1 MKTLIYSNLY
11 IALCAAILTLGTYG
25 FIKVSPDPN
34 LILHVFGVT
43 LMAYNMQR
51 LVRLQKF
58 TNRTDQIRWYL
69 KNKWMLY
76 TALIIGMMVSS
87 WTFLQ
92 LPLKLLLA
100 FTPLALISFS
110 YSIPFLPSKDGPI
123 AVRDIPGAKIFLI
136 ALVWTGV
143 TWVLP
148 IQEAGISW
156 TAMHYL
162 IALERFLFIVA
173 ITIPFDIRD
182 LRYDSDSMRTIPQLL
197 GYSKAKDLAIFL
209 LIICG
214 GIHAYVEFF
223 LGSEK
228 PIILKTIGTLFFI
241 LVAVLVSR
249 MRADSSDTYF
259 TGLLDGTMLILG
271 LILMLI

>member
-1 MKTLIYSNLY
+1 MRTLIYSNLF
-11 IALCAAILTLGTYG
+11 IALCATILTLGTYG
-25 FIKVSPDPN
+25 FVKQAPDPY

-43 LMAYNMQR
+43 LMAYNIQR

-58 TNRTDQIRWYL
+58 SNRTEQIRWYL

-92 LPLKLLLA
+92 LPLTLLLA
-100 FTPLALISFS
+100 FAPLAIISFC
-110 YSIPFLPSKDGPI
+110 YSLPILPGKNGNRAI
-123 AVRDIPGAKIFLI
+123 RDIPGAKIFLI
-136 ALVWTGV
+136 AIVWTGV

-148 IQEAGISW
+148 LQESGADW
-156 TAMHYL
+156 EAEHYWVG
-162 IALERFLFIVA
+162 LERFLFILA

-182 LRYDSDSMRTIPQLL
+182 LKYDEDSMRTIPQLM

-209 LIICG
+209 LFLCA

-223 LGSEK
+223 LLPERTHLQHLIV
-228 PIILKTIGTLFFI
+228 PVFFG
-241 LVAVLVSR
+241 LVAALVSR
-249 MRADSSDTYF
+249 LRADSGDTYF
-259 TGLLDGTMLILG
+259 TGVLDGTMLILG
-271 LILMLI
+271 LILLLT

>member
-1 MKTLIYSNLY
+1 MRTLIYSNLF

-25 FIKVSPDPN
+25 FIGGAPDPY

-51 LVRLQKF
+51 LIRLQKF
-58 TNRTDQIRWYL
+58 TNRTEQIRWYL

-92 LPLKLLLA
+92 LPISLLIVFA
-100 FTPLALISFS
+100 PLAIISFS
-110 YSIPFLPSKDGPI
+110 YSLPVIPAKEGPI

-143 TWVLP
+143 TWILP
-148 IQEAGISW
+148 MQESGIEW
-156 TAMHYL
+156 ADEHYL
-162 IALERFLFIVA
+162 IIWERFMFILA

-182 LRYDSDSMRTIPQLL
+182 LKYDSASMKTIPQLI
-197 GYSKAKDLAIFL
+197 GYSRSKSLAMILL
-209 LIICG
+209 LICA
-214 GIHAYVEFF
+214 GIHAFVEFF
-223 LGSEK
+223 LRPERTFTQH
-228 PIILKTIGTLFFI
+228 ILVPLFFLAVTF
-241 LVAVLVSR
+241 LVAR
-249 MRADSSDTYF
+249 MRADSNDNYF

-271 LILMLI
+271 LILMLN

>member
-1 MKTLIYSNLY
+1 MKTLIYSNLF

-25 FIKVSPDPN
+25 FIEASPDPH

-58 TNRTDQIRWYL
+58 TNRTEQIRWYL

-100 FTPLALISFS
+100 FAPLALISFS
-110 YSIPFLPSKDGPI
+110 YSIPFLPSKNGPM

-156 TAMHYL
+156 SAMHYL

-223 LGSEK
+223 LGPEK
-228 PIILKTIGTLFFI
+228 SIILKAIGTVFFI

-249 MRADSSDTYF
+249 MRADSRDTYF